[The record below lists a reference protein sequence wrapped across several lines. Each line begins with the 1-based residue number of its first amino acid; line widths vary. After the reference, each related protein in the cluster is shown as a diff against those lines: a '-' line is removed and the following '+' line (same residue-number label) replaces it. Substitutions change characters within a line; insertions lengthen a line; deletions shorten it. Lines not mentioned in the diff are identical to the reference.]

1 MWARRDLGVWSIPKG
16 EYEPDE
22 DPLTVARREFEEEI
36 GRPPPDGRVED
47 LGEIRQRAGK
57 RVRAWAIRGDVD
69 VSEVTSNTCEIEWP
83 PRSGKKLEI
92 PEIDRAEWFGVEA
105 AREKIVP
112 AQAALIDELLER
124 LSA

>member
-105 AREKIVP
+105 AREKIIP

>member
-105 AREKIVP
+105 AREKVIP